1 VTSCKPCSTSTAL
14 RRRPPDLDAE
24 TTARQV
30 PVPARWF
37 LGQPCLLRTD
47 KAVAELG
54 YEPVVWHAAGL
65 DAVRQSLAVQ
75 DA

>member
-1 VTSCKPCSTSTAL
+1 M
-14 RRRPPDLDAE
+14 
-24 TTARQV
+24 
-30 PVPARWF
+30 PARWF